1 MAEVKKDV
9 LTTTVFGKTVALPQY
24 YDADGNPVEIGV
36 NSPMP
41 VQLSGV
47 SSIKGEDGASAY
59 QVAVNNGFTGTE
71 TEWLASL
78 KGPKGDTGAT
88 GPQGPKGD
96 KGDTGATGAKGDTG
110 ATGPQGPKGDKGDTG
125 PQGPAG
131 EPGVVTAEQY
141 QDILDRLSALE
152 NAGSGA

>member
-47 SSIKGEDGASAY
+47 ESIKGEDGASAY
-59 QVAVNNGFTGTE
+59 QVAVNNGYTGTE

-78 KGPKGDTGAT
+78 KGPKGDTGAA

-96 KGDTGATGAKGDTG
+96 TGETGPAGPKGDTG
-110 ATGPQGPKGDKGDTG
+110 PQG

>member
-1 MAEVKKDV
+1 MAEVSKEL
-9 LTTTVFGKTVALPQY
+9 LTTTVFGKTVVLPQY
-24 YDADGNPVEIGV
+24 FDAEGNPVEIGE
-36 NSPMP
+36 NTPMP
-41 VQLSGV
+41 VQISGV
-47 SSIKGEDGASAY
+47 ESIKGEDGASAY

-78 KGPKGDTGAT
+78 KGEKGDIGPKGATGAT

-96 KGDTGATGAKGDTG
+96 KGDTGATGPQGLKGD
-110 ATGPQGPKGDKGDTG
+110 AGPQG

-131 EPGVVTAEQY
+131 EPGVVTEAQY
-141 QDILDRLSALE
+141 QDILNRLTALE

>member
-1 MAEVKKDV
+1 MAEVSKEL
-9 LTTTVFGKTVALPQY
+9 LTTTVYGKTVVLPQY
-24 YDADGNPVEIGV
+24 FDAEGNPVEIGE

-47 SSIKGEDGASAY
+47 SSIKGEDGDSAY
-59 QVAVNNGFTGTE
+59 QVAVKNGFTGTE

-78 KGPKGDTGAT
+78 KGEKGDTGPQGPKGATGATGAT
-88 GPQGPKGD
+88 GPQGP
-96 KGDTGATGAKGDTG
+96 A
-110 ATGPQGPKGDKGDTG
+110 GPKGDTG

-141 QDILDRLSALE
+141 QDILNRLSALE

>member
-78 KGPKGDTGAT
+78 KGPKVIQDHKDLKAT
-88 GPQGPKGD
+88 RATRGQQERKVTPEPQVHKVL
-96 KGDTGATGAKGDTG
+96 K
-110 ATGPQGPKGDKGDTG
+110 
-125 PQGPAG
+125 
-131 EPGVVTAEQY
+131 VTKVI
-141 QDILDRLSALE
+141 QDHRGQPESRAL
-152 NAGSGA
+152 